1 MNLALNLRNTFLCAV
16 AFSAIGASLP
26 AVAVFKCTDD
36 KGVTHYG
43 DTMPPQCAKRDV
55 IEYTKEG
62 DVVRK
67 FDAPLTTEQ
76 LRAREEAAQKRSEEL
91 RLIREQRQKDL
102 ALIGTYGSE
111 REFDVSRDNDL
122 VELDA
127 RKKTLATRIGEVE
140 TQLEKYGATMDF
152 YRPSKSGKSKVQEP
166 PPQLVSD
173 IARGKAD
180 IVGLNRLV
188 AKIDEEKQ
196 LITNRADTEKSR
208 WKRLKTGMAP
218 GTILDA
224 KGNVLLTPP
233 VERRVAPPKNSN

>member
-1 MNLALNLRNTFLCAV
+1 MKLVLNIRNILLCAV
-16 AFSAIGASLP
+16 AFGAIGATLP
-26 AVAVFKCTDD
+26 AHAVFKCTDD

-43 DTMPPQCAKRDV
+43 DTMPPQCAKRD
-55 IEYTKEG
+55 ITEYTKEG

-76 LRAREEAAQKRSEEL
+76 LRNREEAAQKRSEEL
-91 RLIREQRQKDL
+91 RQIREQRQKDL
-102 ALIGTYGSE
+102 ALIGTYGAE

-140 TQLEKYGATMDF
+140 AQLDKYDATMDF
-152 YRPSKSGKSKVQEP
+152 YRPSKSGKGKVQEP

-196 LITNRADTEKSR
+196 LITNRADSEKTR
-208 WKRLKTGMAP
+208 WKRLKSGMAP

-233 VERRVAPPKNSN
+233 VERRVAPPKSPG

>member
-1 MNLALNLRNTFLCAV
+1 MNLVLNTRNVLICAM
-16 AFSAIGASLP
+16 AMGASLP
-26 AVAVFKCTDD
+26 AQAVFKCTDD

-43 DTMPPQCAKRDV
+43 DTMPPQCSKRDV
-55 IEYTKEG
+55 TEYSKEG
-62 DVVRK
+62 DVVRR

-76 LRAREEAAQKRSEEL
+76 LRTREEAAQKRSEEL

-111 REFDVSRDNDL
+111 REFDVARDGDL
-122 VELDA
+122 VELDG

-140 TQLEKYGATMDF
+140 AQLEKYDATMDF
-152 YRPSKSGKSKVQEP
+152 YRPSKTGKGKVQEP

-173 IARGKAD
+173 IARGKND
-180 IVGLNRLV
+180 IVGLNKLV

-208 WKRLKTGMAP
+208 WKRLKAGMAP

-224 KGNVLLTPP
+224 KGGVLLTPP
-233 VERRVAPPKNSN
+233 VERRVAPPKNPN

>member
-1 MNLALNLRNTFLCAV
+1 MNLVLNIRNVLLCAA
-16 AFSAIGASLP
+16 AFAAPLP
-26 AVAVFKCTDD
+26 AHAVFKCTDD

-55 IEYTKEG
+55 VEYTKEG

-76 LRAREEAAQKRSEEL
+76 LRTREEAAQKRSEEL

-140 TQLEKYGATMDF
+140 AQLEKYDATMDF
-152 YRPSKSGKSKVQEP
+152 YRPSKSGKGKVQEP

-173 IARGKAD
+173 IARGKTD
-180 IVGLNRLV
+180 IVGLNKLV

-196 LITNRADTEKSR
+196 LITNRADTEKTR
-208 WKRLKTGMAP
+208 WKRLKAGMAP

-233 VERRVAPPKNSN
+233 VERRVAPPKN

>member
-1 MNLALNLRNTFLCAV
+1 MNLVFNIRNALLCAF
-16 AFSAIGASLP
+16 AFSAFGAALP
-26 AVAVFKCTDD
+26 AHAVFKCTDD

-62 DVVRK
+62 DIARK
-67 FDAPLTTEQ
+67 FDAPLTTDQ
-76 LRAREEAAQKRSEEL
+76 LRTREEAAQKRSEEM

-111 REFDVSRDNDL
+111 REFDVARDGDL
-122 VELDA
+122 VELDS

-140 TQLEKYGATMDF
+140 AQLEKYDATMDF
-152 YRPSKSGKSKVQEP
+152 YRPSKTGKGKVQEP

-196 LITNRADTEKSR
+196 LITSRTDIEKSR
-208 WKRLKTGMAP
+208 WKRLKAGMAP

-233 VERRVAPPKNSN
+233 VERRVAAPKSPN

>member
-1 MNLALNLRNTFLCAV
+1 MNLALNIRNAFLCAL
-16 AFSAIGASLP
+16 AFGASSP
-26 AVAVFKCTDD
+26 AHAVFKCTDD

-43 DTMPPQCAKRDV
+43 DTMPPQCSKRDV
-55 IEYTKEG
+55 VEYTKEG
-62 DVVRK
+62 DIVRK
-67 FDAPLTTEQ
+67 FDAPLTTDQ
-76 LRAREEAAQKRSEEL
+76 LRIREEAAQKRSEEL

-102 ALIGTYGSE
+102 ALIGTYGAE
-111 REFDVSRDNDL
+111 REFDVARDGDL
-122 VELDA
+122 VELDS

-140 TQLEKYGATMDF
+140 TQLEKYNATMDF
-152 YRPSKSGKSKVQEP
+152 YRPSKTGKGKVQEP

-188 AKIDEEKQ
+188 AKIDEEKL
-196 LITNRADTEKSR
+196 LITNRADSEKTR
-208 WKRLKTGMAP
+208 WKRLKSGMAP

-233 VERRVAPPKNSN
+233 VERRIAPPKN

>member
-1 MNLALNLRNTFLCAV
+1 MNLVLKLRNTFLAAV
-16 AFSAIGASLP
+16 AFGAIGASLP
-26 AVAVFKCTDD
+26 AHAVFKCTDD

-43 DTMPPQCAKRDV
+43 DTMPPQCAKRD
-55 IEYTKEG
+55 ITEYTKEG

-67 FDAPLTTEQ
+67 FDAPLTTDQ
-76 LRAREEAAQKRSEEL
+76 LRIREEAAQKRSEEL

-102 ALIGTYGSE
+102 ALIGTYGAE
-111 REFDVSRDNDL
+111 REFDVARDGDL
-122 VELDA
+122 VELDS

-140 TQLEKYGATMDF
+140 AQLEKYNATLDF
-152 YRPSKSGKSKVQEP
+152 YRPSKSGKGKVQEP

-188 AKIDEEKQ
+188 AKIDEEKL
-196 LITNRADTEKSR
+196 LITNRADSEKTR
-208 WKRLKTGMAP
+208 WKRLKSGMAP

-233 VERRVAPPKNSN
+233 VERRIAPPKN

>member
-1 MNLALNLRNTFLCAV
+1 MNLVFNFRNIFLFAV
-16 AFSAIGASLP
+16 AVGAIGAPLP
-26 AVAVFKCTDD
+26 AHAVFKCTDD

-43 DTMPPQCAKRDV
+43 DTMPPQCAKRDIV
-55 IEYTKEG
+55 EYTKEG

-76 LRAREEAAQKRSEEL
+76 LRNREEAAQKRSEEL

-102 ALIGTYGSE
+102 ALIGTYGAE
-111 REFDVSRDNDL
+111 REFDVARDNDL
-122 VELDA
+122 VELNA
-127 RKKTLATRIGEVE
+127 RKKTLATRISEVE
-140 TQLEKYGATMDF
+140 TQLEKYDATMDF
-152 YRPSKSGKSKVQEP
+152 YRPSKSGKGKVQEP

-188 AKIDEEKQ
+188 TKIDEEK
-196 LITNRADTEKSR
+196 LFITNRTDTEKAR
-208 WKRLKTGMAP
+208 WKRLKAGMAP

-233 VERRVAPPKNSN
+233 AERRVAPPKNQN

>member
-1 MNLALNLRNTFLCAV
+1 MNLALNLRNIFLCAV
-16 AFSAIGASLP
+16 AFAAIGASLP